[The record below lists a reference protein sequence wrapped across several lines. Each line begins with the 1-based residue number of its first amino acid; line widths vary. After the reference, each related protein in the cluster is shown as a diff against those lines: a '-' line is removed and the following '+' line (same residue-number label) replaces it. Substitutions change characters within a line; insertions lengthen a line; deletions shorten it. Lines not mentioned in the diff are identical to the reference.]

1 MEHAFELM
9 GFGLAGVFAALF
21 ILFLS
26 VIIMGKM
33 FPDREKKKT
42 SDENDA

>member
-1 MEHAFELM
+1 MEHALELM

-26 VIIMGKM
+26 VIIMGKI
-33 FPDREKKKT
+33 FPDREKEKATDK
-42 SDENDA
+42 DA